1 MYTAILVD
9 GSFFLRRYRSIYGK
23 KNAQVTAADMHK
35 MCCAHL
41 YRNSKSKQPDS
52 KLYRIFF
59 YDCPPMRK
67 KAHHPLS
74 GNPVDFS
81 KSEVALFR
89 DELLNELRKLR
100 KVAVRLGYIDEA
112 NAHWVIKPERT
123 KALLSGKIT
132 LDELQED
139 DVVYEA
145 RQKAVDMRVGLDIAS
160 LAFKKQ
166 VQRIVLIAGDSDFVP
181 AAKLARREGI
191 DFILDPMWHAIKAD
205 LYEHIDGLRSTCKR
219 PKSAVVQATS
229 DIDV

>member
-9 GSFFLRRYRSIYGK
+9 GSFFLRRYRYIYGK
-23 KNAQVTAADMHK
+23 KSAQETAQDMHK

-41 YRNSKSKQPDS
+41 YRKSGKRERDS
-52 KLYRIFF
+52 ELYRIFY
-59 YDCPPMRK
+59 YDCPPMQK
-67 KAHHPLS
+67 KAHHPLT
-74 GNPVDFS
+74 GKAIDFS
-81 KSEVALFR
+81 KSDVAIFR
-89 DELLNELRKLR
+89 NELLAELRKLR

-112 NAHWVIKPERT
+112 NAQWAIKPEKT
-123 KALLSGKIT
+123 KALFSGKMA

-205 LYEHIDGLRSTCKR
+205 LYEHIDGLRSTCKK
-219 PKSAVVQATS
+219 PKSAVVQANS